1 MQLHVIITMIMLVFV
16 IGTFIEIRTRKDPA
30 IMVSSLQKELQSNM
44 EKLTIAINYA
54 GKEINDI
61 LKNIQIIQNAL
72 NAENES
78 NANLE
83 KQLTSL
89 LDLTNLFLTQVQNL
103 QTQIEESPKKSCC
116 LTKGVKSKSETKK
129 KDKEDLKKDDNE
141 TTATV

>member
-1 MQLHVIITMIMLVFV
+1 MIMLVFV

-61 LKNIQIIQNAL
+61 LKNIQLIQTAL

-89 LDLTNLFLTQVQNL
+89 LDLTNSFLTQVQNL

-116 LTKGVKSKSETKK
+116 QIKGTKSKSEIKK

-141 TTATV
+141 TTATS

>member
-1 MQLHVIITMIMLVFV
+1 MHLHVIITMIMLVFV
-16 IGTFIEIRTRKDPA
+16 IGTFIEIRTRKDPT

-44 EKLTIAINYA
+44 EKLTMAINYA

-61 LKNIQIIQNAL
+61 LKNIQMIQTAL
-72 NAENES
+72 NAENNS

-89 LDLTNLFLTQVQNL
+89 LELTNSFLTQVQNL

-116 LTKGVKSKSETKK
+116 QAKGAKSKSETKK
-129 KDKEDLKKDDNE
+129 KDKEDLKNEDNE

>member
-1 MQLHVIITMIMLVFV
+1 MHLHVIITMIMLVFV
-16 IGTFIEIRTRKDPA
+16 IGTFIEIRTRKDPT

-61 LKNIQIIQNAL
+61 LKNIQMIRTAL
-72 NAENES
+72 NAENNS

-89 LDLTNLFLTQVQNL
+89 LELTNSFLTQVQNL

-116 LTKGVKSKSETKK
+116 QAKGAKSKSETKK
-129 KDKEDLKKDDNE
+129 KDKEDLKTEDNE